1 MMKVTIASKNFNTTQ
16 HLKDTI
22 DRKFEKL
29 GKYFSD
35 DIVVNVMVSAE
46 KERET
51 MEATINARGMIFRA
65 ESTSDDIYECVDK
78 VVDRLSTQMSR
89 FKSKIQ
95 KKYKDNKALN
105 FMDIPDEEDAEI
117 RVVRTKKFELV
128 PMNVEEAIVNM
139 ELLQHNFY
147 VFLNMETDSVNVVY
161 KRKSNDYGLLET
173 TF

>member
-1 MMKVTIASKNFNTTQ
+1 
-16 HLKDTI
+16 
-22 DRKFEKL
+22 
-29 GKYFSD
+29 
-35 DIVVNVMVSAE
+35 
-46 KERET
+46 
-51 MEATINARGMIFRA
+51 
-65 ESTSDDIYECVDK
+65 
-78 VVDRLSTQMSR
+78 
-89 FKSKIQ
+89 
-95 KKYKDNKALN
+95 
-105 FMDIPDEEDAEI
+105 MDIPDEEDAEI